1 MKIKEEQLLKKFN
14 EKWLQDKKHIEE
26 DLIHEISKCR
36 ALAENVEKMADML
49 KEREAIVTVKE
60 LEVY

>member
-14 EKWLQDKKHIEE
+14 EKWLQDRKHIEE
-26 DLIHEISKCR
+26 DLTHEISKCK
-36 ALAENVEKMADML
+36 ALAENVEEMADIL
-49 KEREAIVTVKE
+49 KEREAIVAVKE